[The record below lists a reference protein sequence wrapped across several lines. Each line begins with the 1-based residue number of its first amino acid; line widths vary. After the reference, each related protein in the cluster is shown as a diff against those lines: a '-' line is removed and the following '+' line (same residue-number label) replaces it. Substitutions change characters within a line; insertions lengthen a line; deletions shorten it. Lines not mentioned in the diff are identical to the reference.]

1 MAFDLDGY
9 VDVAERITA
18 FYAKY
23 PDGRLTRLGEPKI
36 TEVGGKLFVQYTAK
50 AYRTP
55 DDPVPAIGTAWE
67 PFPGPTKFT
76 KDSELMNA
84 ETSAWG
90 RAIVAAGVPAKKI
103 ASRQDVQNRLPEEE
117 PEPTISAK
125 EAKSLYD
132 EAHQAGIPD
141 EKLALAISHTS
152 RGRVSEP
159 HGLTGS
165 EAIKVG
171 QWIEKKRAEAET
183 DVAAAGQLPV

>member
-18 FYAKY
+18 FYAKF

-103 ASRQDVQNRLPEEE
+103 ASREEVRNRLPQE
-117 PEPTISAK
+117 PRKTISEA
-125 EAKSLYD
+125 EAKKLYD
-132 EAHQAGIPD
+132 EARAAGVPDDKLQRGASHYSQGQARKLD
-141 EKLALAISHTS
+141 E
-152 RGRVSEP
+152 
-159 HGLTGS
+159 LTGP
-165 EAIKVG
+165 EALELGK
-171 QWIEKKRAEAET
+171 WIAAQATKS
-183 DVAAAGQLPV
+183 AAA